1 MSSLTKTLCHSSD
14 TPIPF
19 PDIRRI
25 IGPCLLD
32 TEYPSLLTLLAA
44 YESHSY
50 SEGYSVV
57 LADSLR
63 MKRPNKLSKRV
74 IYRCDCWGKLQ
85 IRKKKDVH
93 ESRKRANTGS
103 KKCNCPFL
111 IEAQEL
117 PSGQWRGS
125 TKIEHYNHDPSNE
138 VTSYPSHRKRALES
152 NEDATALIQR
162 LLNRRT
168 PAATIKLKLKAMG
181 VRVRQQDL
189 YNIRLRIRST

>member
-103 KKCNCPFL
+103 KKC
-111 IEAQEL
+111 
-117 PSGQWRGS
+117 
-125 TKIEHYNHDPSNE
+125 
-138 VTSYPSHRKRALES
+138 SYPSHRKRALES